1 MSVANPEQLA
11 ILEQGVEVWNTWR
24 REHPEAEIDLTGANL
39 SEAYLSAVDFSRV
52 DLNGADIAYAW
63 FSDAVFKDAN
73 LSNVEARQA
82 NFMNADLS
90 GAILRGATLASAFM
104 PKVLLH
110 KADLSGANLN
120 RANLEDTDF
129 SGATM
134 QGTLLREATLFRA
147 SLRDADLRQAQFNGA
162 KLCGVDFRDTRLDG
176 VFLPETD
183 LSNADLTGADLRG
196 AVLWKAMLI
205 GTRLEGVDLTGA
217 EVYGCSVWDIESDD
231 GTVQDNLVITP
242 AFTPKIT
249 VDGLEVAQ
257 FLYLI
262 LNNKTLKSML
272 DTITSKVVL
281 ILGRFSE
288 ERKKVL
294 DALRE
299 ELRRHDYVPVIFD
312 FDKPVDKSIA
322 DTVTTLAKL
331 ARFVIA
337 DVTDPSW
344 VTVEVQLIVRESRSI
359 PFRLIK
365 HESAP
370 VPSPINDLRP
380 EAPQLIKPFNY
391 RSLDHA
397 VASVK
402 SIVEPA
408 EEMAETIRRKRKAIE
423 DDPW

>member
-1 MSVANPEQLA
+1 MANEGHLR
-11 ILEQGVEVWNTWR
+11 ILEQGVKVWNTWR
-24 REHPEAEIDLTGANL
+24 REHPGIEPDLTGVNL
-39 SEAYLSAVDFSRV
+39 SEAHLSAVDFSHV
-52 DLNGADIAYAW
+52 DLSGADIADAW
-63 FSDAVFKDAN
+63 FSKAVFKDAN
-73 LSNVEARQA
+73 LSKVEARRA
-82 NFMNADLS
+82 NFMDADLS

-104 PKVLLH
+104 PKVLLST
-110 KADLSGANLN
+110 ADLSGANLN
-120 RANLEDTDF
+120 LANLEDADF

-134 QGTLLREATLFRA
+134 HGTLLREATLFRA
-147 SLRDADLRQAQFNGA
+147 SLRGADLREAQFSDA
-162 KLCGVDFRDTRLDG
+162 KLCGVDFRGTSLEG
-176 VFLPETD
+176 GLLAGAD
-183 LSNADLTGADLRG
+183 LSGANLTGVVLRG
-196 AVLWKAMLI
+196 AVLWRTMLI
-205 GTRLEGVDLTGA
+205 GTRLGGADLTGA
-217 EVYGCSVWDIESDD
+217 EVYGCAAWDIDSDD
-231 GTVQDNLVITP
+231 ETVQDNLVITE
-242 AFTPKIT
+242 AFTPEIT

-262 LNNKTLKSML
+262 LNNKTLNSIL
-272 DTITSKVVL
+272 DTVTSKVVL

-288 ERKKVL
+288 QRKKVL

-312 FDKPVDKSIA
+312 FSKPVDKSIA
-322 DTVTTLAKL
+322 DTVTTLARL

-344 VTVEVQLIVRESRSI
+344 VTVEAQLIVRECCSI

-365 HESAP
+365 HESAA

-380 EAPQLIKPFNY
+380 DSPQLIKPFDY

-408 EEMAETIRRKRKAIE
+408 EEMAEKIRRKRKAIE